1 MQARVLKLYAA
12 HEEAQ
17 VRANPHPHPQPKPQP
32 NPNPYPYPSPPN
44 QARLEHAKT
53 LRSEAHRLE
62 TTYGF
67 CS

>member
-12 HEEAQ
+12 HEEA
-17 VRANPHPHPQPKPQP
+17 AGEEAAGEEALPPHADHHAEHADA
-32 NPNPYPYPSPPN
+32 

-53 LRSEAHRLE
+53 LRAEARRLE